1 MICLCALG
9 TTTGLID
16 YIVAKKLFNFF
27 LNDGCIPLT
36 RDHRLMDKMVKA
48 ASDNG

>member
-1 MICLCALG
+1 MTKWTLVHAYVHR
-9 TTTGLID
+9 TQRR
-16 YIVAKKLFNFF
+16 LFNFF